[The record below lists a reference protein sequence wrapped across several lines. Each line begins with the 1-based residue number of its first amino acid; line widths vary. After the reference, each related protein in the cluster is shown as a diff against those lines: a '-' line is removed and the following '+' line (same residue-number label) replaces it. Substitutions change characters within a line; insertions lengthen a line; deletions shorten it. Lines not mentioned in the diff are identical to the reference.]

1 MTKLYAV
8 ILSAFLLMAVVT
20 AGFSSAVAQS
30 VRPSETVTNEQP
42 TLRDKLSQPTPMVS
56 SMEVVGYHDGVYVL
70 ANVNGD
76 EQDMGNY
83 ALEGTYKLGDVVTV
97 LWATEDST
105 EIAGEVLVGTADELD
120 VQWNKGGTNNER

>member
-1 MTKLYAV
+1 MKKLLSVLPVVLPVVLAIV
-8 ILSAFLLMAVVT
+8 LILSVGIGLERM
-20 AGFSSAVAQS
+20 
-30 VRPSETVTNEQP
+30 NDKQP

-76 EQDMGNY
+76 EHDMGNY

-105 EIAGEVLVGTADELD
+105 EIAGETLVGTADELD
-120 VQWNKGGTNNER
+120 LPHGVPTTGTGGGSK

>member
-8 ILSAFLLMAVVT
+8 ILSAFFLMAIVT

-30 VRPSETVTNEQP
+30 VRPSETVTTKQP

-83 ALEGTYKLGDVVTV
+83 ALTGEYKLGDVVTI

-105 EIAGEVLVGTADELD
+105 EIAGEVLVATADELD
-120 VQWNKGGTNNER
+120 LPHGKN

>member
-1 MTKLYAV
+1 MSNFKFLISLLLILAFGASSVYITTSEYTK
-8 ILSAFLLMAVVT
+8 
-20 AGFSSAVAQS
+20 
-30 VRPSETVTNEQP
+30 QP

-76 EQDMGNY
+76 ENDVGNY
-83 ALEGTYKLGDVVTV
+83 ALEGAYKLGDVVTV

-120 VQWNKGGTNNER
+120 LPHGKN

>member
-1 MTKLYAV
+1 MKNFKFLISLLL
-8 ILSAFLLMAVVT
+8 ILAFGATSAMAIYTNSVVYT
-20 AGFSSAVAQS
+20 EAA
-30 VRPSETVTNEQP
+30 TEQP
-42 TLRDKLSQPTPMVS
+42 TLRDKLSQPVPMVS

-83 ALEGTYKLGDVVTV
+83 ALTGEYKLGDVVTV

-105 EIAGEVLVGTADELD
+105 EIAGETLVGTADELD
-120 VQWNKGGTNNER
+120 LPHGKN

>member
-1 MTKLYAV
+1 MKNFKFLISLLL
-8 ILSAFLLMAVVT
+8 ILAFGATSAMAIYTNSVVYT
-20 AGFSSAVAQS
+20 EAA
-30 VRPSETVTNEQP
+30 TEQP
-42 TLRDKLSQPTPMVS
+42 TLRDKLSQPVPMVS

-83 ALEGTYKLGDVVTV
+83 ALTGEYKLGDVVTV

-105 EIAGEVLVGTADELD
+105 EIAGETLVGTADELD
-120 VQWNKGGTNNER
+120 LPHGGGNK

>member
-30 VRPSETVTNEQP
+30 VRPSETVTKQE

-76 EQDMGNY
+76 EKDMGNY

-105 EIAGEVLVGTADELD
+105 EIAGEVLVGTADE
-120 VQWNKGGTNNER
+120 QGYWW

>member
-1 MTKLYAV
+1 MMSKLYSAIVAV
-8 ILSAFLLMAVVT
+8 LVLMAIVT
-20 AGFSSAVAQS
+20 AGFSSTVVQS
-30 VRPSETVTNEQP
+30 VRPTEAATEQP

-76 EQDMGNY
+76 EQDIGNY
-83 ALEGTYKLGDVVTV
+83 ALTGEYKLGDVVTV

-105 EIAGEVLVGTADELD
+105 EIAGETLVGTADELD
-120 VQWNKGGTNNER
+120 LPHGGVGE

>member
-1 MTKLYAV
+1 MSKLYSAIIAV
-8 ILSAFLLMAVVT
+8 LVLMVIVT
-20 AGFSSAVAQS
+20 AGFSSTVAQS
-30 VRPSETVTNEQP
+30 VRPTEAATEQP
-42 TLRDKLSQPTPMVS
+42 TLRDKLSQPVPMVS

-120 VQWNKGGTNNER
+120 LPQGGIANEDVR

>member
-1 MTKLYAV
+1 MMSKLYSAIVAV
-8 ILSAFLLMAVVT
+8 LVLMAIVT

-30 VRPSETVTNEQP
+30 VRPTEAATEQP
-42 TLRDKLSQPTPMVS
+42 TLRDKLSQPVPMVAS
-56 SMEVVGYHDGVYVL
+56 FEVIGYHDGVYVL

-83 ALEGTYKLGDVVTV
+83 ALDGTYKLGDVVTV

-105 EIAGEVLVGTADELD
+105 EIAGETLVATAGELD
-120 VQWNKGGTNNER
+120 LPQGK

>member
-1 MTKLYAV
+1 MKNFKLLISLLL
-8 ILSAFLLMAVVT
+8 ILAFGATSAMAIYT
-20 AGFSSAVAQS
+20 NSAVYTEAATS
-30 VRPSETVTNEQP
+30 EQP
-42 TLRDKLSQPTPMVS
+42 TLRDKLSQPVPMVS
-56 SMEVVGYHDGVYVL
+56 SMEVVGYHNGVYVL

-120 VQWNKGGTNNER
+120 LPHGNN

>member
-8 ILSAFLLMAVVT
+8 ILSVFLLMAVVT

-30 VRPSETVTNEQP
+30 VRPSETAASEQP

-105 EIAGEVLVGTADELD
+105 EIAGEVLVATADELD
-120 VQWNKGGTNNER
+120 LPHGKN

>member
-8 ILSAFLLMAVVT
+8 ILSAFFLMAIVT

-30 VRPSETVTNEQP
+30 VRPSETVTTKQP

-83 ALEGTYKLGDVVTV
+83 ALTGEYKLGDVVTI

-120 VQWNKGGTNNER
+120 VQWNKGGDSK

>member
-1 MTKLYAV
+1 MTKL
-8 ILSAFLLMAVVT
+8 LSVLPVVLAIVLVLG
-20 AGFSSAVAQS
+20 AGIGIERMNAK
-30 VRPSETVTNEQP
+30 QP
-42 TLRDKLSQPTPMVS
+42 TLRDKLSQPIPMVS

-83 ALEGTYKLGDVVTV
+83 ALGGTYKLGDVVTV

-120 VQWNKGGTNNER
+120 LPHGKN

>member
-1 MTKLYAV
+1 MSKLYAV

-30 VRPSETVTNEQP
+30 VRPSETVASEQS

-76 EQDMGNY
+76 EQDMGSY
-83 ALEGTYKLGDVVTV
+83 ALEGTYKIGDVVTV

-105 EIAGEVLVGTADELD
+105 EIAGDVLVGTADELD
-120 VQWNKGGTNNER
+120 LPHGGGHK

>member
-8 ILSAFLLMAVVT
+8 ILSAFLLMAIVT

-30 VRPSETVTNEQP
+30 VKPSEAVTSEQP

-83 ALEGTYKLGDVVTV
+83 ALTGEYKLGDVVTV

-120 VQWNKGGTNNER
+120 LPHGKN

>member
-1 MTKLYAV
+1 
-8 ILSAFLLMAVVT
+8 MAIYT
-20 AGFSSAVAQS
+20 NSAVYTEAAAT
-30 VRPSETVTNEQP
+30 EVTPKQP

-120 VQWNKGGTNNER
+120 LPHGK

>member
-8 ILSAFLLMAVVT
+8 ILSAFFLMAVVT
-20 AGFSSAVAQS
+20 AGFSSAVAKS
-30 VRPSETVTNEQP
+30 VRPSETVASEQP

-56 SMEVVGYHDGVYVL
+56 LMEVVGYHDGVYVL

-83 ALEGTYKLGDVVTV
+83 ALAGEYKLGDVVTV

-105 EIAGEVLVGTADELD
+105 EIAGEVLVGTVNELD
-120 VQWNKGGTNNER
+120 LPHASLDGGAN

>member
-8 ILSAFLLMAVVT
+8 ILSAFFLMAIVT

-30 VRPSETVTNEQP
+30 VRPSETVTKQEQP

-83 ALEGTYKLGDVVTV
+83 ALTGEYKLGDVVTI

-120 VQWNKGGTNNER
+120 VQWNKGGDSK

>member
-1 MTKLYAV
+1 MMSKLYSAIVAV
-8 ILSAFLLMAVVT
+8 LVLMTIVT

-30 VRPSETVTNEQP
+30 VRPTEAATEQP
-42 TLRDKLSQPTPMVS
+42 TLRDKLSQPVPMVS

-105 EIAGEVLVGTADELD
+105 EIAGETLVGTADELD
-120 VQWNKGGTNNER
+120 LPHGGVN

>member
-1 MTKLYAV
+1 MTKLLSVLPVVLAIV
-8 ILSAFLLMAVVT
+8 LVLSAGIGIERMNAK
-20 AGFSSAVAQS
+20 
-30 VRPSETVTNEQP
+30 QP

-83 ALEGTYKLGDVVTV
+83 ALEGTYKLGDVVTI
-97 LWATEDST
+97 LWSSDDSDG
-105 EIAGEVLVGTADELD
+105 IAGEQLVGTVDVLD
-120 VQWNKGGTNNER
+120 LPYGK

>member
-1 MTKLYAV
+1 MKNFKLLIGLLL
-8 ILSAFLLMAVVT
+8 ILAFGATSAMAIYT
-20 AGFSSAVAQS
+20 NSAVYTEAA
-30 VRPSETVTNEQP
+30 TEQP

-105 EIAGEVLVGTADELD
+105 EIAGEKLVGTADELD
-120 VQWNKGGTNNER
+120 LPHGGGHK

>member
-1 MTKLYAV
+1 MMSKLY
-8 ILSAFLLMAVVT
+8 SAIVVVLVLMAIVT
-20 AGFSSAVAQS
+20 AGFSSTVAQS
-30 VRPSETVTNEQP
+30 VRPTEQP
-42 TLRDKLSQPTPMVS
+42 TLRDKLSKPTPMVS

-83 ALEGTYKLGDVVTV
+83 ALTGEYKLGDVVTV

-105 EIAGEVLVGTADELD
+105 EIAGETLVGTADELD
-120 VQWNKGGTNNER
+120 LPHGRDGK

>member
-30 VRPSETVTNEQP
+30 VRPNETVTKQP

-120 VQWNKGGTNNER
+120 LTHGKN